1 MTQEEADL
9 IKQTLM
15 DAMAPKQ
22 RPGIFTSEFWA
33 MIGLVCLAIMQ
44 PVVGMDAQT
53 FQWVAG
59 VLVAYIGSRTGV
71 KLMGK
76 DK

>member
-1 MTQEEADL
+1 MTREELEL
-9 IKQTLM
+9 IENTLKE
-15 DAMAPKQ
+15 AMTPKQ
-22 RPGIFTSEFWA
+22 RPGIFTSEFWS

-44 PVVGMDAQT
+44 PVVGMDQGT

-59 VLVAYIGSRTGV
+59 ILVAYIGSRAGI
-71 KLMGK
+71 KMLGK